1 VGFDV
6 VRLATSHLTAA
17 SHLLAARHAAEHR
30 LEPLLPALSID
41 DARAL
46 VDGALARPG
55 AVGWGATTTDGDLA
69 GFLIGAPSSAVAG
82 VAPAV
87 LVPATGHA
95 AAPDVIPALHAA
107 LTARWRARDR
117 HIQVGVHDAASRDVL
132 THLGFE
138 PFLMIALAAL
148 PVVGTTVPSTVTI
161 RQATI
166 DDLAALVMLAR
177 AQQAHHAAPPMSLPP
192 PRGDESIRQRRSL
205 DDPRTGVWIAVDGR
219 ETLGMLVLQP
229 PAAAFSPL
237 HLPPATIHLPDAI
250 VLPTARGRGIG
261 AALVAEA
268 FGWVHAIGY
277 RHVALHVHAANTAA
291 WRFWEAR
298 GFRAVA
304 EQRVR
309 RARA

>member
-1 VGFDV
+1 MRFDV

-17 SHLLAARHAAEHR
+17 ARLLTARHAAER
-30 LEPLLPALSID
+30 APEPLLPALSID
-41 DARAL
+41 DARTL
-46 VDGALARPG
+46 VAGALARPG
-55 AVGWGATTTDGDLA
+55 AVGWGATTTADELV

-95 AAPDVIPALHAA
+95 VAPEVLPALHAA
-107 LTARWRARDR
+107 LGSRWRARDQ
-117 HIQVGVHDAASRDVL
+117 HIQVGVHDVAVREGL
-132 THLGFE
+132 GRLGFE
-138 PFLMIALAAL
+138 PFLTVALAAL
-148 PVVGTTVPSTVTI
+148 PIAGTPARSSVTV
-161 RQATI
+161 RQATH
-166 DDLAALVMLAR
+166 DDLAALVTLAR

-192 PRGDESIRQRRSL
+192 PRGDESVRQRRSL
-205 DDPRTGVWIAVDGR
+205 DDPRAGVWIAVDGR
-219 ETLGMLVLQP
+219 ATLGMLVLQP
-229 PAAAFSPL
+229 PAEAFSPL
-237 HLPPATIHLPDAI
+237 HLPPATVHLPDAV
-250 VLPTARGRGIG
+250 VLPAARGRGVG

-291 WRFWEAR
+291 WRFWEGR

-309 RARA
+309 VRS